1 MNPVGKIQPSYF
13 QTLMNKPLR
22 VAVIGIGHLGKEH
35 ARIYKSLPQVEL
47 VGICDQDPDRKE
59 RAEGLAVPF
68 YTDFREL
75 IGKVDAVSIATPTFT
90 HHAVAKEFLK
100 AKIHTLIEK
109 PITLRLDEADE
120 LMALAKTNRLALQ
133 VGHIERHN
141 PGLKRIEEIARN
153 IRFFEI
159 HRLGPFTGR
168 INDCGVVLDLMIHD
182 IDIVFGLIKSEVAF
196 FDAVGIHVLTPFEDI
211 ANVRIKFKNGAV
223 ADLTASRMTFEK
235 QRKIRIFQ
243 EDAYISLDYEAQSAK
258 IFRKTGGQIQQETID
273 IQKSE
278 PLKEELIYFI
288 NNIQSG
294 QSLGKP
300 DEAARDALKF
310 ALQIVDAIQK
320 NNQQPAPVS

>member
-1 MNPVGKIQPSYF
+1 
-13 QTLMNKPLR
+13 MNKTR

-35 ARIYKSLPQVEL
+35 ARIYKSLPSVEL
-47 VGICDQDPDRKE
+47 VALCDQDETKKE
-59 RAEGLAVPF
+59 RAEALGVPLLSD
-68 YTDFREL
+68 YRQL

-90 HHAVAKEFLK
+90 HYAIAKEFLK

-109 PITLRLDEADE
+109 PICLKLEEADE
-120 LMALAKTNRLALQ
+120 LIELARANQCALQ

-141 PGLKRIEEIARN
+141 PGFKRIGEIAKN

-159 HRLGPFTGR
+159 HRLGPFNGR

-182 IDIVFGLIKSEVAF
+182 IDIIFGLIKSEVAS
-196 FDAVGIHVLTPFEDI
+196 FDAVGVNVLTPFEDI

-258 IFRKTGGQIQQETID
+258 IFRKTGNQINQEVVD
-273 IQKSE
+273 ITKAE
-278 PLKEELIYFI
+278 PLKEELSFFI
-288 NNIQSG
+288 SEIQSG
-294 QSLGKP
+294 RSLGKP

-310 ALQIVDAIQK
+310 AIEIVDAIQR
-320 NNQQPAPVS
+320 NNHQANASV

>member
-1 MNPVGKIQPSYF
+1 MDK
-13 QTLMNKPLR
+13 TLR
-22 VAVIGIGHLGKEH
+22 VAVIGVGHLGKEH
-35 ARIYKSLPQVEL
+35 ARIYKTLPGVEL
-47 VGICDQDPDRKE
+47 IGLCDQDETKKE
-59 RAEGLAVPF
+59 RAEALGVPF
-68 YTDFREL
+68 FTDFRAL
-75 IGKVDAVSIATPTFT
+75 IGKVDAVSVATPTFA

-109 PITLRLDEADE
+109 PITLRLEEADE
-120 LMALAKTNRLALQ
+120 LMALARANHCALQ

-141 PGLKRIEEIARN
+141 PGFKRVGEIAKN

-182 IDIVFGLIKSEVAF
+182 IDIVFGLIKSEVAS
-196 FDAVGIHVLTPFEDI
+196 FDAVGVNVLTPFEDI

-223 ADLTASRMTFEK
+223 ADMTASRMTFEK

-258 IFRKTGGQIQQETID
+258 FFRKVGGQINQEVID
-273 IQKSE
+273 IQKAE
-278 PLKEELIYFI
+278 PLKEELAFFVSE
-288 NNIQSG
+288 IQSG
-294 QSLGKP
+294 RSLGHP

-310 ALQIVDAIQK
+310 AIEIVDVIQK
-320 NNQQPAPVS
+320 NNQQAGASV

>member
-1 MNPVGKIQPSYF
+1 MKNNLK
-13 QTLMNKPLR
+13 

-35 ARIYKSLPQVEL
+35 ARIYKELPNCDL
-47 VGICDQDPDRKE
+47 IGICDTDASKQD
-59 RAEGLAVPF
+59 RAELLGVPLF
-68 YTDFREL
+68 TRYQDL
-75 IGKVDAVSIATPTFT
+75 IGKVDAVSIATPTNS
-90 HHAVAKEFLK
+90 HYAVAREFLK
-100 AKIHTLIEK
+100 AGIHTLIEK
-109 PITLRLDEADE
+109 PITLKLEEADE
-120 LMALAKTNRLALQ
+120 LIELSRSKKCALQ

-141 PGLKRIEEIARN
+141 PGFKRIGEIAKN

-182 IDIVFGLIKSEVAF
+182 LDIVLGLVKSEVAT
-196 FDAVGIHVLTPFEDI
+196 FDAVGINVLTPFEDI

-223 ADLTASRMTFEK
+223 ADLTASRLTFEK

-258 IFRKTGGQIQQETID
+258 IFRKADGQITQEIID

-278 PLKEELIYFI
+278 PLKEELKYFLAGI
-288 NNIQSG
+288 ETG

-300 DEAARDALKF
+300 DEAARDALRF
-310 ALQIVDAIQK
+310 ALDIVDYIQK
-320 NNQQPAPVS
+320 NNRQQSLTASL

>member
-1 MNPVGKIQPSYF
+1 MDKPIKVG
-13 QTLMNKPLR
+13 
-22 VAVIGIGHLGKEH
+22 VVGIGHLGKEH
-35 ARIYKSLPQVEL
+35 ARIYKSLPSVEL
-47 VGICDQDPDRKE
+47 VGLCDQDESRKE
-59 RAEGLAVPF
+59 RADALEVPF
-68 YTDFREL
+68 YKDFRQL

-109 PITLRLDEADE
+109 PITLKLEEADE
-120 LMALAKTNRLALQ
+120 LMELARSNRCALQ

-141 PGLKRIEEIARN
+141 PGFKRIGEIAKN

-159 HRLGPFTGR
+159 HRLGPFNGR

-182 IDIVFGLIKSEVAF
+182 IDIIFGLIKSEVAS
-196 FDAVGIHVLTPFEDI
+196 FDAVGVNVLTPFEDI

-258 IFRKTGGQIQQETID
+258 FFRKAGGQIQQESID
-273 IQKSE
+273 IQKAE
-278 PLKEELIYFI
+278 PLKEELSYFVSELE
-288 NNIQSG
+288 SG
-294 QSLGKP
+294 RSLGKP

-310 ALQIVDAIQK
+310 AIEIVEAIQR
-320 NNQQPAPVS
+320 NNRQTTSV

>member
-1 MNPVGKIQPSYF
+1 MSK
-13 QTLMNKPLR
+13 KLR
-22 VAVIGIGHLGKEH
+22 VAVVGIGHLGKEH
-35 ARIYKSLPQVEL
+35 ARIYKTAIPEVEL
-47 VGICDQDPDRKE
+47 IGLCDQDPSKKE
-59 RAEGLAVPF
+59 KADALGVPF
-68 YTDFREL
+68 FTDFREL
-75 IGKVDAVSIATPTFT
+75 IGKVDAVSVSTPTFT

-109 PITLRLDEADE
+109 PITLRLEEADE
-120 LMALAKTNRLALQ
+120 LMELAKKNHCALQ

-141 PGLKRIEEIARN
+141 PGFKRIGEIAKN

-196 FDAVGIHVLTPFEDI
+196 FDAVGVNVLTPFEDI

-223 ADLTASRMTFEK
+223 ADMTASRMTFEK

-258 IFRKTGGQIQQETID
+258 IFRKQDGQIAQEAID

-278 PLKEELIYFI
+278 PLKEELNYFVQEI
-288 NNIQSG
+288 LTG
-294 QSLGKP
+294 RSLGKP

-310 ALQIVDAIQK
+310 ALQIVEAIQR
-320 NNQQPAPVS
+320 NNQQNVSVS